1 MDATLAYLFG
11 SQAKARLLSVLLS
24 NPHGAYHLRGL
35 AAAAGVESGNAV
47 KMLRALVAAQLV
59 KQLPDARGARYQA
72 DERSPLFAALRQ
84 LFLAADALLQDLR
97 AVADNLQAEEV
108 HVFGSMA
115 RGTAAPDSDVDILVV
130 GDLST
135 IEAQAAFK
143 PVARKHKREVSVLVV
158 DRDTLRKQAAEGTPF
173 WRDVLAHPVIT
184 LRGIPLDAA
193 LRPPSLAR

>member
-11 SQAKARLLSVLLS
+11 SQAKASLLAVLFS
-24 NPHGAYHLRGL
+24 NPHEAYHLRGL
-35 AAAAGVESGNAV
+35 AAMAGVESGNAV

-59 KQLPDARGARYQA
+59 RQVADPRGARYQA
-72 DERSPLFAALRQ
+72 DDRSPLFSALRQ
-84 LFLAADALLQDLR
+84 LFLAADALLQELR
-97 AVADNLQAEEV
+97 DVADNLQAEEV

-115 RGTAAPDSDVDILVV
+115 RGTARPDSDIDILVV

-173 WRDVLAHPVIT
+173 WQDVLAHPVIT
-184 LRGIPLDAA
+184 LKGIPLDAA
-193 LRPPSLAR
+193 LRPPTLAR

>member
-1 MDATLAYLFG
+1 MEATLAYLFG
-11 SQAKARLLSVLLS
+11 SQAKARLLAILFS
-24 NPHGAYHLRGL
+24 NPHQAYHLRGL
-35 AAAAGVESGNAV
+35 AATAGVESGNAV
-47 KMLRALVAAQLV
+47 KMLRGLVAAGLV
-59 KQLPDARGARYQA
+59 RQVADARGTRYQA
-72 DERSPLFAALRQ
+72 DDRSPLFAALRQ

-97 AVADNLQAEEV
+97 RVADNLKAEEV

-115 RGTAAPDSDVDILVV
+115 RGTAGPDSDVDILVV

-158 DRDTLRKQAAEGTPF
+158 DRDTLRKQAAQGTPF

-184 LRGIPLDAA
+184 LKGDPIHAA
-193 LRPPSLAR
+193 LGPSTLSG

>member
-11 SQAKARLLSVLLS
+11 SQAKARLLGVLFS
-24 NPHGAYHLRGL
+24 HPHEAYHLRGL
-35 AAAAGVESGNAV
+35 AAIAGVESGNAV
-47 KMLRALVAAQLV
+47 KMLRALVAAHLV
-59 KQLPDARGARYQA
+59 RQVSDARGTRYQA
-72 DERSPLFAALRQ
+72 DDRSPLFAALRQ

-97 AVADNLQAEEV
+97 EVARNLQAEEV

-115 RGTAAPDSDVDILVV
+115 RGTAGPGSDVDILVV

-143 PVARKHKREVSVLVV
+143 PVARKHKREVSVLVM
-158 DRDTLRKQAAEGTPF
+158 DRDTLRKQAAEGSPF

-184 LRGIPLDAA
+184 LRGHPLDAA
-193 LRPPSLAR
+193 LGPSTLAR

>member
-11 SQAKARLLSVLLS
+11 SQAKARLLGVLFS
-24 NPHGAYHLRGL
+24 HPHEAYHLRGL
-35 AAAAGVESGNAV
+35 AAIAGVESGNAV
-47 KMLRALVAAQLV
+47 KMLRALVAAHLV
-59 KQLPDARGARYQA
+59 RQVPDPRGTRYQA
-72 DERSPLFAALRQ
+72 DDRSPFFAALRQ

-97 AVADNLQAEEV
+97 EVARNLQAEEV

-115 RGTAAPDSDVDILVV
+115 RGTAGPGSDVDILVV

-143 PVARKHKREVSVLVV
+143 PVARKHKREVSVLVM
-158 DRDTLRKQAAEGTPF
+158 DRDTLRKQAAEGSPF

-184 LRGIPLDAA
+184 LRGHPLDAA
-193 LRPPSLAR
+193 LGPSTLAR

>member
-11 SQAKARLLSVLLS
+11 SQAKARLLEVLFS
-24 NPHGAYHLRGL
+24 HPHEAYHLRGL
-35 AAAAGVESGNAV
+35 AGMAGVESGNAV

-59 KQLPDARGARYQA
+59 RQLPDARGARYQA
-72 DERSPLFAALRQ
+72 DDRSPLFAALRQ

-97 AVADNLQAEEV
+97 ALARNLQAEEV

-115 RGTAAPDSDVDILVV
+115 RGTAGPDSDIDILVV

-143 PVARKHKREVSVLVV
+143 PVARKYKREVSVLVV
-158 DRDTLRKQAAEGTPF
+158 DRDTLRKQATEGTPF
-173 WRDVLAHPVIT
+173 WQDVLAHPVIT
-184 LRGIPLDAA
+184 LKGIPLDAA
-193 LRPPSLAR
+193 LRPPTLAR

>member
-1 MDATLAYLFG
+1 VDTTLVSLFG
-11 SQAKARLLSVLLS
+11 SQAKASLLGVLFAH
-24 NPHGAYHLRGL
+24 PHEAFHLRGL
-35 AAAAGVESGNAV
+35 AAMAGVESGNAV

-59 KQLPDARGARYQA
+59 RQVTDPRGIRYQA
-72 DERSPLFAALRQ
+72 DDRSPFFSALRQ

-97 AVADNLQAEEV
+97 KVADNLQAEEV

-115 RGTAAPDSDVDILVV
+115 RGTSGSDSDVDILVV

-143 PVARKHKREVSVLVV
+143 PVGRKHKREVSVLVV
-158 DRDTLRKQAAEGTPF
+158 DRDTLRQQAAEGTPF

-184 LRGIPLDAA
+184 LKGDSIHAA
-193 LRPPSLAR
+193 LGTPTRAR

>member
-1 MDATLAYLFG
+1 VDATLAYLFG
-11 SQAKARLLSVLLS
+11 SRAKASLLGVLFS
-24 NPHGAYHLRGL
+24 NPHEAYHLRGL
-35 AAAAGVESGNAV
+35 AAMAGVESGNAV
-47 KMLRALVAAQLV
+47 KMLRALVGAQLV
-59 KQLPDARGARYQA
+59 KEVADPRGIRYQA
-72 DERSPLFAALRQ
+72 DDRSPLFAALRQ
-84 LFLAADALLQDLR
+84 LFLAANALLQDLR
-97 AVADNLQAEEV
+97 RIADTLQAEEV

-173 WRDVLAHPVIT
+173 WRDVLAHPIIT
-184 LRGIPLDAA
+184 LKGDPIHAA
-193 LRPPSLAR
+193 LGPSTFTW

>member
-1 MDATLAYLFG
+1 VDATLAYLFG
-11 SQAKARLLSVLLS
+11 SQAKARLLGVLFS
-24 NPHGAYHLRGL
+24 NPHEAYHLRGL
-35 AAAAGVESGNAV
+35 ATMAGVESGNAV
-47 KMLRALVAAQLV
+47 KMLRALAAAHLV
-59 KQLPDARGARYQA
+59 KQVSDPRGARYQA
-72 DERSPLFAALRQ
+72 DDRSPLFGALRQ

-97 AVADNLQAEEV
+97 RVADTLQAEEV

-115 RGTAAPDSDVDILVV
+115 RGTARPDSDVDILVV

-158 DRDTLRKQAAEGTPF
+158 DRDTLRKQAAEGAPF

-184 LRGIPLDAA
+184 LKGDSIHAA
-193 LRPPSLAR
+193 LGPSTFAW